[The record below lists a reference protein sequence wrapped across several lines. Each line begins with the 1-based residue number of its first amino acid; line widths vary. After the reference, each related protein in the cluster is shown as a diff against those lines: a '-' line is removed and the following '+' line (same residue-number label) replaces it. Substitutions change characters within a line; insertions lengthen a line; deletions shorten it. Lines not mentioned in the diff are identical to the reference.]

1 MKWKAQSVRKD
12 QFASGFSKAVNKPV
26 ILSSIN
32 RDYINSITEEN
43 REPAWLSEMRGEAF
57 SKYTTLP
64 AEVSPLYSKYSDAN
78 RLRPEI
84 VRLPDQFNKFQPYE
98 ELRDRLK
105 EPEQGASVLRIGS
118 SINNIVIP
126 EKISQMGVTILDLK
140 EAMITHEDLIR
151 SQLTSNRLNYSEDK
165 FLALEASAFHS
176 GLFIHIPRNVM
187 IEDPIRI
194 INSLADDGS
203 SSIARIIIIAD
214 VGSKATVVEEI
225 YAPQMEGSET
235 VQQAYFELIESHVGP
250 NAHLEMVTL
259 QAMSRNTMNF
269 SNRKAFIERDGKMSW
284 YLGMF
289 GAEMSRYKVDSIMKG
304 TGASAEDVEIIFGIG
319 NQSFD
324 VTSNL
329 IHYGRNSTGRVLVK
343 SVMKDTSKSLFKG
356 MIKIGKEAKASE
368 SYLAG
373 HAILLDKGAKSD
385 AIPGLEIET
394 NEVKATHSASVAQM
408 DENQIFYLM
417 SRGLSREGAKREIV
431 SGFLEPLSR
440 KMGPAIRAWI
450 NYLIENKWSGKSLI
464 LKTDEAMEQI
474 LEVEKS
480 RYRETQD
487 IFEKHYKYR

>member
-1 MKWKAQSVRKD
+1 M
-12 QFASGFSKAVNKPV
+12 

-32 RDYINSITEEN
+32 RDYIKSITDEN
-43 REPAWLSEMRGEAF
+43 REPTWLSEMREEAF
-57 SKYTTLP
+57 SKYTALP

-78 RLRPEI
+78 RLSAES
-84 VRLPDQFNKFQPYE
+84 VRLPDQITRYQPYE
-98 ELRDRLK
+98 ELCDRLK

-126 EKISQMGVTILDLK
+126 EKISQMGVIILDLK
-140 EAMITHEDLIR
+140 EAVIKHDALIR
-151 SQLTSNRLNYSEDK
+151 SQLTSNRLNYGEDK
-165 FLALEASAFHS
+165 YLALEASAFHS
-176 GLFIHIPRNVM
+176 GLFIYIPRNVM
-187 IEDPIRI
+187 VEDPIRI
-194 INSLADDGS
+194 VNSLADDWS
-203 SSIARIIIIAD
+203 SSIARIIVIAD
-214 VGSKATVVEEI
+214 LGSKATIVEEI
-225 YAPQMEGSET
+225 YAPQMERTER

-259 QAMSRNTMNF
+259 QAMSRNTINF
-269 SNRKAFIERDGKMSW
+269 SNRKAFVERDGKMSW

-289 GAEMSRYKVDSIMKG
+289 GAEMSRYKIDSIMKG
-304 TGASAEDVEIIFGIG
+304 IGASAEDVEIIFGIG

-329 IHYGRNSTGRVLVK
+329 IHYGRNSRGRVLVK

-356 MIKIGKEAKASE
+356 MIKIGKEARASE